1 MKDEASAVLVDSI
14 LSKVWKIA
22 DSYYPKHDW
31 AHGRSHIER
40 VLRMAKEIGKREGAN
55 LEIIELAAILHDIF
69 ENREAHSNI
78 AGFRHEIEG
87 SKEARKILTKLGA
100 AESTIDGV
108 CHCIESHRKRSG
120 VIEPQTIEA
129 KCLFDADKLD
139 CIGAIGILRS
149 AFVSF
154 DHRQEFYREEKDL
167 EDYKRR
173 NIRRDGTII
182 DYAKHSS
189 NLEYELS
196 LKDVAKRMHT
206 ETGKKIANERSAFVD
221 EFYSRLQN
229 ELKGTL

>member
-1 MKDEASAVLVDSI
+1 MSAMLARHVQT
-14 LSKVWKIA
+14 KVWGIA

-55 LEIIELAAILHDIF
+55 LEIIELAAILHDIL

-78 AGFRHEIEG
+78 GGFRHEVEG
-87 SKEARKILTKLGA
+87 SKEARKILTKLRFNNKM
-100 AESTIDGV
+100 IDAV

-120 VIEPQTIEA
+120 RIEPQTIEA

-139 CIGAIGILRS
+139 CIGAIGIIRS
-149 AFVSF
+149 AFISF

-167 EDYKRR
+167 EAYRHR
-173 NIRRDGTII
+173 NLRPDGTII
-182 DYAKHSS
+182 DYAQHSS

-196 LKDVAKRMHT
+196 LKAVVKRMFT
-206 ETGKKIANERSAFVD
+206 ETGRNLAIERSSFMDA
-221 EFYSRLQN
+221 FYSRLGK
-229 ELKGTL
+229 ELKGII